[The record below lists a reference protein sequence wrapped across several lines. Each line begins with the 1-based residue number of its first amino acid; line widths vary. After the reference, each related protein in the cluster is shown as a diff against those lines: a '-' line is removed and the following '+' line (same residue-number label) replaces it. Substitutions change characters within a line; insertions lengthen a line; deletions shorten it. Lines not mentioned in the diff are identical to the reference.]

1 MILRHPLMLLCLL
14 LIPAM
19 VYFRHFRRRRP
30 ILLFS
35 SGELLSKLPASWAVR
50 ASILLPVLYALALVL
65 IVIAM
70 SRPQKGMDES
80 VVRTDA
86 VDIVLLVDTSTSM
99 NAEDLASGRNRLDVA
114 KVVIEEFVKARE
126 SDRLGMV
133 AFSAMPYTVAPLTL
147 DHGWLLQRLQM
158 LRTGMLED
166 GTAIGDALASAINRL
181 RDSEAKSKVVILL
194 TDGMNNA
201 GELTPENAAQAA
213 KALGIKVYTI
223 GAGSTSVVQVP
234 FSGLFGGPQYI
245 QQQAEIDEPTLRMIG
260 DTTGGMYF
268 RAQDIGEL
276 QKVYDQI
283 DKLEKTEME
292 VEQYTRFEERFAG
305 FALGGLLLLAL
316 GKLLS
321 LTRLGRHP

>member
-1 MILRHPLMLLCLL
+1 MTLRHPLILLCLL

-19 VYFRHFRRRRP
+19 VYFRHLRRRP
-30 ILLFS
+30 RLLFS
-35 SGELLSKLPASWAVR
+35 SGSLLGSLPVSWAAR
-50 ASILLPVLYALALVL
+50 AAVLLPVFYALGMIL

-70 SRPQKGMDES
+70 SRPQKGLDES

-86 VDIVLLVDTSTSM
+86 VDIVLLVDVSTSM
-99 NAEDLASGRNRLDVA
+99 NAEDLSTRMNRLDAA
-114 KVVIEEFVKARE
+114 KAVIENFIEARRH
-126 SDRLGMV
+126 DRIGMV

-147 DHGWLLQRLQM
+147 DHGWLLQRLQL

-166 GTAIGDALASAINRL
+166 GTAIGDGLASAINRL

-194 TDGMNNA
+194 TDGIHNA

-223 GAGSTSVVQVP
+223 GAASTSVVQVP
-234 FSGLFGGPQYI
+234 FSGIFGGPRYI
-245 QQQAEIDEPTLRMIG
+245 QQEAEIDEATLRMIG

-268 RAQDIGEL
+268 RAHDLDEL
-276 QKVYDQI
+276 QRVYDQI
-283 DKLEKTEME
+283 DEMEKTEME

-316 GKLLS
+316 EKLLA
-321 LTRLGRHP
+321 LTRLGRYP

>member
-1 MILRHPLMLLCLL
+1 MILRYPLILLGLL
-14 LIPAM
+14 LVPAM
-19 VYFRHFRRRRP
+19 VYFRHFRRGRP
-30 ILLFS
+30 RILFS
-35 SGELLSKLPASWAVR
+35 SGEMLGKLPASWAAR
-50 ASILLPVLYALALVL
+50 AAILLPAFYALGLVL
-65 IVIAM
+65 MVIAI

-99 NAEDLASGRNRLDVA
+99 NAEDLSSGMNRLDAA
-114 KVVIEEFVKARE
+114 KSVIEEFVKARDN
-126 SDRLGMV
+126 DRLGMV

-194 TDGMNNA
+194 TDGINNA

-223 GAGSTSVVQVP
+223 GAASSSTVQVP

-245 QQQAEIDEPTLRMIG
+245 QQQSEIDEATLRMIS
-260 DTTGGMYF
+260 DTTGAMYF
-268 RAQDIGEL
+268 RAHDMEEL
-276 QKVYDQI
+276 QKIYDQI
-283 DKLEKTEME
+283 DKMEKTEME

-305 FALGGLLLLAL
+305 FALGGILLLVLE
-316 GKLLS
+316 KLLS
-321 LTRLGRHP
+321 LTRLGRFP